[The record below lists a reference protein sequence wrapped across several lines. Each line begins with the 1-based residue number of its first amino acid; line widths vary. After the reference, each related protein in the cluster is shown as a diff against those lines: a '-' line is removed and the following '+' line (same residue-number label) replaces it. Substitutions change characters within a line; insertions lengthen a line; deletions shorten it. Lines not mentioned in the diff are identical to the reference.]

1 MQENPG
7 LSRQI
12 AQDLSETGRWAL
24 LLLLLITVSALSVIY
39 ITQNTRTSIALH
51 DQLLMER
58 ERLEVEWRNQL
69 LEEHALSEH
78 SRIERI
84 ASVEQGMV
92 RPENHNEIIVSQ

>member
-1 MQENPG
+1 MSANPG
-7 LSRQI
+7 LARLI
-12 AQDLSETGRWAL
+12 AQDLFAYGRWAL
-24 LLLLLITVSALSVIY
+24 FLTLLIIISALLVVFV
-39 ITQNTRTSIALH
+39 TQQTRAEIAHH

-84 ASVEQGMV
+84 ASRDQSMI
-92 RPENHNEIIVSQ
+92 RPDSDSEIIVSQ